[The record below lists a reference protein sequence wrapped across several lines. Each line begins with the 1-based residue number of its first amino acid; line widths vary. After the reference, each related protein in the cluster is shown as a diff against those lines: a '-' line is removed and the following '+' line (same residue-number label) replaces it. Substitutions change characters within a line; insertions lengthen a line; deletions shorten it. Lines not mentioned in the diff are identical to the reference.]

1 VKITTITQGTRDSIR
16 QGTNLVFSF
25 VQFLVTLLPTLG
37 IGTGIGDRAMANVPQ
52 VQPIYWSFFIWFLIY
67 AGCIAFGIYQALP
80 AQRENDI
87 LRRVG
92 LYTASAFIGVTTY
105 ALVAQFE
112 IGSSWILIAIFIWIL
127 ASLLVAIMRLTVD
140 QSRLTKTEE
149 YAVLVPISLLL
160 GWCSLAVFVNVAAIL
175 KDSGILGT
183 IETEFS
189 LFLLLVAGSVAS
201 VIIYKTK
208 GNIWYT
214 LPVIWGLIGV
224 VITNIWQ
231 QPNTTVA
238 GAAALAA
245 LVLVGILVIVRKRDQ
260 ANSGRHDEYL

>member
-1 VKITTITQGTRDSIR
+1 MKITRVTQETQDIIR
-16 QGTNLVFSF
+16 QGTNLIFSF
-25 VQFLVTLLPTLG
+25 AQFLVTLLPALG
-37 IGTGIGDRAMANVPQ
+37 IGIGIGSQSMSGVPQ
-52 VQPIYWSFFIWFLIY
+52 VQPVYWSFFIWFLIY
-67 AGCIAFGIYQALP
+67 AACIAYGIYQALP
-80 AQRENDI
+80 AQRENEI
-87 LRRVG
+87 LRRIG
-92 LYTASAFIGVTTY
+92 FYTASAFIGVTAY

-112 IGSSWILIAIFIWIL
+112 IGSAWILIAIFIWIL
-127 ASLLVAIMRLTVD
+127 ASLLVAIMRLTID

-149 YAVLVPISLLL
+149 YAVLAPVSLLL

-175 KDSGILGT
+175 KDSGMLGT
-183 IETEFS
+183 IETSFS

-214 LPVIWGLIGV
+214 IPVIWGLIGV
-224 VITNIWQ
+224 VIANIWQ

-245 LVLVGILVIVRKRDQ
+245 IVLVGILVIVRKTAQ
-260 ANSGRHDEYL
+260 EKSGRNGGCL